1 MCIHTHIHLHT
12 FASDS
17 ERGEQTHTCAAET
30 QADSARILRNV
41 PGTVSGLLGVVWGRH
56 REAQGVSFTDQL
68 PSGTYRVFW
77 LLLYPGYI
85 LLFQFF

>member
-17 ERGEQTHTCAAET
+17 ERGEQIHICAAEI

-41 PGTVSGLLGVVWGRH
+41 PGTVSGLLEVVWGRH
-56 REAQGVSFTDQL
+56 WEAQGVSFID
-68 PSGTYRVFW
+68 
-77 LLLYPGYI
+77 
-85 LLFQFF
+85 